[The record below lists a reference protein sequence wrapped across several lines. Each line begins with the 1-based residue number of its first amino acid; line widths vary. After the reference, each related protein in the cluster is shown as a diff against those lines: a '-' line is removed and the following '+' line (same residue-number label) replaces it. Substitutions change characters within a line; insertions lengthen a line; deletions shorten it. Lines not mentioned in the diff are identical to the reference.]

1 MKSPILKILDHWQ
14 YEPWSSVETQYKVRN
29 EILALGIDG
38 LVDVQFTFEDNR
50 NYVKVTP
57 VFATEKDW
65 MWYNLKYDNS
75 L

>member
-1 MKSPILKILDHWQ
+1 MKSPIWEILQHWQ
-14 YEPWSSVETQYKVRN
+14 YEPWSSVETQYKIRN
-29 EILALGIDG
+29 QILALGIDG

-57 VFATEKDW
+57 VFANEKDY